1 MEPGQIHRE
10 NAGFLIAASSLEDR
24 FHETNRIGRME
35 LKLTDLILKDAHRSR
50 VYPRSAHQVRA
61 PQDEVG

>member
-24 FHETNRIGRME
+24 FQETNRIGRME
-35 LKLTDLILKDAHRSR
+35 LKVTDLILKALLRTRLVDASI
-50 VYPRSAHQVRA
+50 
-61 PQDEVG
+61 